1 MNFKRPVFK
10 PRSLLLWGTLAL
22 VFLEFFVLHS
32 LQSLDNRLSDF
43 FVKSQ
48 AKMMMADQDI
58 VIIDIDEPSLASM
71 NHVAGRWPWPRAIHG
86 ELLEGIRQQSPKAI
100 IFDIWFAESDK
111 VRPQSDVAFNHVLA
125 MTPQVY
131 LPMLRLDEKDDTE
144 GTPLA
149 ELTTALWGTG
159 AKGGQVSA
167 AMGNPRARVNLLLPK
182 AIDPTHWR
190 LGLINFI
197 KDDDGVGRR
206 YYVNYPVD
214 GWKLPSLPARVAQ
227 DLGYPL
233 PLGESVVL
241 SWRSP
246 TLSYPRISYEDLYTD
261 FKRDAKWRD
270 PLELRDKIVIIGA
283 TAEGLYDMRPTP
295 LDSVLPGVKLLATA
309 MDNFKN
315 QRTMSVVSPQL
326 LALATAALVLVL
338 YYAFRYFRNVI
349 KNSFLVLTI
358 FAVQLTASYVL
369 IPQLYLLP
377 VVSSLVLLF
386 VFYLGSTLL
395 DILQERRDKEHAVTM
410 FSRFVNP
417 HVVKELIASGGL
429 ARGGER
435 RQVTLLFSDIRG
447 FTSMSETRSPEEV
460 VALLNDY
467 FSMQV
472 GVIFKHAGAL
482 DKFIGD
488 AIMAFWGAPLDDE
501 KHAEHAIQAALEMY
515 ERVCEFKVKMGETG
529 LVFDVGIG
537 LHSGPAVVGL
547 IGSEQRREYTAIGDT
562 VNLASRIEGLTR
574 GVAPVLVSEDTMKQ
588 CPDAFDFID
597 HGSYPVKGRLQDV
610 RLYEPRRK
618 SGPSP

>member
-1 MNFKRPVFK
+1 MNFKSSFLK
-10 PRSLLLWGTLAL
+10 PRRVLLLGTLAL

-32 LQSLDNRLSDF
+32 VQSLDNRLSDF

-48 AKMMMADQDI
+48 ASSMVADQDI

-71 NHVAGRWPWPRAIHG
+71 NNVAGRWPWPRAIHG
-86 ELLEGIRQQSPKAI
+86 ELLESIRKQSPKAI
-100 IFDIWFAESDK
+100 LFDIWFAESDK
-111 VRPQSDVAFNHVLA
+111 VRPQSDAAFNQVLA
-125 MTPQVY
+125 KTPHVY

-144 GTPLA
+144 GTPLT

-159 AKGGQVSA
+159 GKASA
-167 AMGNPRARVNLLLPK
+167 SMGNPTARVNLLLPR
-182 AIDPTHWR
+182 AIDPANWR

-197 KDDDGVGRR
+197 KDADGVGRR
-206 YYVNYPVD
+206 YYVNYPVE
-214 GWKLPSLPARVAQ
+214 GWRLPSLPARVAQ

-233 PLGESVVL
+233 PQGESVVL

-246 TLSYPRISYEDLYTD
+246 TLSFPRISYADLYTD

-270 PLELRDKIVIIGA
+270 PQELRDKIVIIGA

-295 LDSVLPGVKLLATA
+295 LDSVLPGVTLLATA

-315 QRTMSVVSPQL
+315 QRTMKVVSPL
-326 LALATAALVLVL
+326 LLSGVTALLVLVL
-338 YYAFRYFRNVI
+338 YYAFRYFRNVV
-349 KNSFLVLTI
+349 KNSLLVLAI
-358 FAVQLTASYVL
+358 FGILFAASYVL
-369 IPQLYLLP
+369 VPQLHVLP
-377 VVSSLVLLF
+377 IVTSLVLLF
-386 VFYLGSTLL
+386 LFYLGSTLL
-395 DILQERRDKEHAVTM
+395 DILKERRDKEHAVTM

-417 HVVKELIASGGL
+417 HVVKELIAHGGL

-447 FTSMSETRSPEEV
+447 FTSLSETRSPEEV
-460 VALLNDY
+460 VAMLNDY

-472 GVIFKHAGAL
+472 GVIFKHGGAL

-488 AIMAFWGAPLDDE
+488 AIMAFWGAPLDDAN
-501 KHAEHAIQAALEMY
+501 HAEHAIDAALEMY
-515 ERVCEFKVKMGETG
+515 ERVCDFKLKMGETG

-574 GVAPVLVSEDTMKQ
+574 GVAPVLVSEDTMNQ
-588 CPDAFDFID
+588 CLDAFDFID

-610 RLYEPRRK
+610 RLFEPRRK
-618 SGPSP
+618 SR

>member
-1 MNFKRPVFK
+1 MNFKSSFLK
-10 PRSLLLWGTLAL
+10 PRRVLLLGTLAL

-32 LQSLDNRLSDF
+32 VQSLDNRLSDF

-48 AKMMMADQDI
+48 ASSMVADQDI

-71 NHVAGRWPWPRAIHG
+71 NNVAGRWPWPRAIHG
-86 ELLEGIRQQSPKAI
+86 ELLESIRKQSPKAI
-100 IFDIWFAESDK
+100 LFDIWFAESDK
-111 VRPQSDVAFNHVLA
+111 VRPQSDAAFNQVLA
-125 MTPQVY
+125 KTPHVY

-144 GTPLA
+144 GTPLT

-159 AKGGQVSA
+159 GKASA
-167 AMGNPRARVNLLLPK
+167 SMGNPTARVNLLLPR
-182 AIDPTHWR
+182 AIDPANWR

-197 KDDDGVGRR
+197 KDADGVGRR
-206 YYVNYPVD
+206 YYVNYPVE
-214 GWKLPSLPARVAQ
+214 GWRLPSLPARVAQ

-233 PLGESVVL
+233 PQGESVVL

-246 TLSYPRISYEDLYTD
+246 TLSFPRISYADLYTD

-270 PLELRDKIVIIGA
+270 PQELRDKIVIIGA

-295 LDSVLPGVKLLATA
+295 LDSVLPGVTLLATA

-315 QRTMSVVSPQL
+315 QRTMKVVSPL
-326 LALATAALVLVL
+326 LLSGVTALLVLVL
-338 YYAFRYFRNVI
+338 YYAFRYFRNVV
-349 KNSFLVLTI
+349 KNSLLVLAI
-358 FAVQLTASYVL
+358 FGILFAASYVL
-369 IPQLYLLP
+369 VPQLHVLP
-377 VVSSLVLLF
+377 IVTSLVLLF
-386 VFYLGSTLL
+386 LFYLGSTLL
-395 DILQERRDKEHAVTM
+395 DILKERRDKEHAVTM

-417 HVVKELIASGGL
+417 HVVKELIAHGGL

-447 FTSMSETRSPEEV
+447 FTSLSETRSPEEV
-460 VALLNDY
+460 VAMLNDY

-472 GVIFKHAGAL
+472 GVIFKHGGAL

-488 AIMAFWGAPLDDE
+488 AIMAFWGAPLDDAQ
-501 KHAEHAIQAALEMY
+501 HAEHAIEAALEMY

-574 GVAPVLVSEDTMKQ
+574 GVAPVLVSEDTMKL
-588 CPDAFDFID
+588 CPDAFDFVD
-597 HGSYPVKGRLQDV
+597 RGSHPVKGRLQGV
-610 RLYEPRRK
+610 RLFEPRRK
-618 SGPSP
+618 FR

>member
-10 PRSLLLWGTLAL
+10 SRSVLLLGTLAL

-48 AKMMMADQDI
+48 ASSMVADQDI

-71 NHVAGRWPWPRAIHG
+71 NNVAGRWPWPRSIHG
-86 ELLEGIRQQSPKAI
+86 ELLEGIRKQSPKAI
-100 IFDIWFAESDK
+100 VFDIWFAESDK
-111 VRPQSDVAFNHVLA
+111 IRPKSDVAFNQVLA
-125 MTPQVY
+125 NTPHVY

-144 GTPLA
+144 GTPLS
-149 ELTTALWGTG
+149 ELKTALWG
-159 AKGGQVSA
+159 AGGKPASF
-167 AMGNPRARVNLLLPK
+167 MGNPMAKVNLLLPR
-182 AIDPTHWR
+182 AIDPANWR

-197 KDDDGVGRR
+197 KDADGVGRR

-214 GWKLPSLPARVAQ
+214 GWQLPSLPARVAQ

-233 PLGESVVL
+233 PQGESVVL

-246 TLSYPRISYEDLYTD
+246 TLSYSRISYADLYTD

-270 PLELRDKIVIIGA
+270 PQELRDKIVIIGA

-309 MDNFKN
+309 IDNFKN
-315 QRTMSVVSPQL
+315 QRTMTVASPL
-326 LALATAALVLVL
+326 LLSAVTAALVLVL
-338 YYAFRYFRNVI
+338 YYAFRFFRNVV
-349 KNSFLVLTI
+349 KNSFLMLAI
-358 FAVQLTASYVL
+358 FGILLTASYGLV
-369 IPQLYLLP
+369 PQLYLLP
-377 VVSSLVLLF
+377 VVTSMVLLF
-386 VFYLGSTLL
+386 LFYLGSTLL
-395 DILQERRDKEHAVTM
+395 DIVRERRDKEHAVTM

-417 HVVKELIASGGL
+417 HVVEELIASGGL

-447 FTSMSETRSPEEV
+447 FTSMSETRSPEDV

-472 GVIFKHAGAL
+472 GVIFKHGGSL

-501 KHAEHAIQAALEMY
+501 KHAEHAIDAALEMY
-515 ERVCEFKVKMGETG
+515 ERVCEFKLKMGETG

-574 GVAPVLVSEDTMKQ
+574 SVAPVLVSEDTMRL
-588 CPDAFDFID
+588 CPDSFDFID
-597 HGSYPVKGRLQDV
+597 QGSYSVKGRLQDV
-610 RLYEPRRK
+610 RLFEPRRK
-618 SGPSP
+618 PG